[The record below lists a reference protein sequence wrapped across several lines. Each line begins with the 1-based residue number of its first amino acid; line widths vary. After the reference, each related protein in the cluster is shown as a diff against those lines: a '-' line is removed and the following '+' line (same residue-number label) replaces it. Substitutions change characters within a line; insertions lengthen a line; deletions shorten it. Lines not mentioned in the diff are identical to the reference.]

1 MNDGFY
7 EIRTPKI
14 AHFRVEPQAIDMI
27 EARIN
32 EAEKSLKLEALEGN
46 WTVNGEAVH
55 IDISAHN
62 PKVSGVLLN
71 GRSHEVF
78 VEKFDPEEKVAEL
91 RINGKK
97 AVVALTTELDLLLK
111 RMGLNAGASGKAK
124 DIKAPM
130 PGLIHS
136 ISVEGGTAVKKGD
149 AVIILEAMK
158 MENVIKS
165 PADGVV
171 EKVHVEQGASVDK
184 NQLLISF
191 G

>member
-1 MNDGFY
+1 
-7 EIRTPKI
+7 
-14 AHFRVEPQAIDMI
+14 MI

-32 EAEKSLKLEALEGN
+32 ENEKSLNLEVLDGT
-46 WTVNGEAVH
+46 WTVDGEPVH
-55 IDISAHN
+55 IDISAYN

-71 GRSHEVF
+71 GRSYEVF

-97 AVVALTTELDLLLK
+97 AVVSLTTELDLLLK
-111 RMGLNAGASGKAK
+111 RMGLNAGASGKAR

-136 ISVEGGTAVKKGD
+136 ISVSNGTEVKKGD

-171 EKVHVEQGASVDK
+171 EKIHVEHGASVVK

-191 G
+191 A